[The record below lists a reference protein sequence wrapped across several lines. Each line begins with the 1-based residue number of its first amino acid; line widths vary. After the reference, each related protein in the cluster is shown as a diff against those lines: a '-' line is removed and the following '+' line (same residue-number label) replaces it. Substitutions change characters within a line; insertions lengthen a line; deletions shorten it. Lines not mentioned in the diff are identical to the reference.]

1 MRGGKHID
9 TVDANTVS
17 KTDLAEMMI
26 GQNLPTPPKREKNA
40 IDEKSLIINN
50 LTAEKENGR
59 KAFSILIFL
68 LIKVKLLV

>member
-26 GQNLPTPPKREKNA
+26 VFQELHFQKEIHPLSNLA
-40 IDEKSLIINN
+40 IVDPQ
-50 LTAEKENGR
+50 
-59 KAFSILIFL
+59 
-68 LIKVKLLV
+68 V